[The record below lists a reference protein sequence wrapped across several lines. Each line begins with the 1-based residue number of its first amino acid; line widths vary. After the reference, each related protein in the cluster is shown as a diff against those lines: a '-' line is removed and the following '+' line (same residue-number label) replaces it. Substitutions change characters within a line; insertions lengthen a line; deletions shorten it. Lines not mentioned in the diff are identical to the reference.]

1 MPWDPATHFADGV
14 VAWSSGN
21 SLSLSFLA
29 FADTISLSCRTL
41 LQEYL
46 RTIVV
51 YDSPTR
57 TTGAVY
63 PPGVLPYSPFVDTT
77 LTPKEAM
84 EVFPRWNS
92 GYYTHSPDVFA
103 SFSATSFETL
113 PGRAQIL
120 SGLVMTYT
128 LDEQPEPTITR
139 IPANVLEDA
148 TDPESTLRSRQPDP
162 RIFLEVFRECR
173 RKALYDAEWAKSYFP
188 NVKVEVVTFTKTLA
202 DCVYAA
208 WDILHDLLEVRAQR
222 GPQDGERK
230 VGFHVLEGVNH
241 HAHWDYPERVLD
253 LFSKII

>member
-1 MPWDPATHFADGV
+1 
-14 VAWSSGN
+14 
-21 SLSLSFLA
+21 
-29 FADTISLSCRTL
+29 
-41 LQEYL
+41 
-46 RTIVV
+46 
-51 YDSPTR
+51 
-57 TTGAVY
+57 
-63 PPGVLPYSPFVDTT
+63 
-77 LTPKEAM
+77 M

-241 HAHWDYPERVLD
+241 HVGVI
-253 LFSKII
+253 LFSFGPCINAYDSPSSGSLGLSGEGARSILQDHLGLDRRLYTS